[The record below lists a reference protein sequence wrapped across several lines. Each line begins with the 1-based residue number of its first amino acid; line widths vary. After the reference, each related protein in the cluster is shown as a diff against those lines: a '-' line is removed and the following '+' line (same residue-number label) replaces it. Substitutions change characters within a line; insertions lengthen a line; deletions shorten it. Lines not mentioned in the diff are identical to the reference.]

1 MPPSG
6 FPRMRLPYPL
16 RRARFALV
24 ALTLAVVTGSTSAQ
38 DKKPESAGPYV
49 PTPWVIVDEIL
60 KLGGVGPN
68 DYVVDL
74 GSGDGRLVLT
84 AVTRFKARGGFGVDI
99 EAALVADANARARK
113 EGVADRVQFHVRD
126 LFETRVGEASVVT
139 LYLLPTSV
147 PKLEPKLLAE
157 LAPGSRVVSH
167 DYPFPDWPH
176 DRYVKLDVPEKVAIT
191 GTPRTTLYLYT
202 VPARIGG
209 EWELRLPAA
218 LAKQPLRLS
227 VKQRPHGAAAQVG
240 SGEKMVTVSGVE
252 VHATD
257 VTLTLP
263 AGIAGAKPVTLK
275 GKASDRVIEGSVD
288 GARWRATR
296 IGA

>member
-1 MPPSG
+1 MR
-6 FPRMRLPYPL
+6 FPFAFG
-16 RRARFALV
+16 RARIFLVVLAL
-24 ALTLAVVTGSTSAQ
+24 AAATGFTAAQ

-68 DYVVDL
+68 DFVVDL

-99 EAALVADANARARK
+99 EAPLVADANERARK
-113 EGVADRVQFHVRD
+113 LGVADRVQFHVRD
-126 LFETRVGEASVVT
+126 LFDTRVAEASVVT

-147 PKLEPKLLAE
+147 PKLEPKLLRE

-209 EWELRLPAA
+209 EWELRLPAT
-218 LAKQPLRLS
+218 LAKQPLRLVVAQQASGATGYVGTPAGMVKVPELS
-227 VKQRPHGAAAQVG
+227 VR
-240 SGEKMVTVSGVE
+240 
-252 VHATD
+252 ATD
-257 VTLTLP
+257 VSLTLP
-263 AGIAGAKPVTLK
+263 AGIAGAKSVTLR
-275 GKASDRVIEGSVD
+275 GKAGEATIEGMLEQ
-288 GARWRATR
+288 GRWRAMRVGT
-296 IGA
+296 

>member
-1 MPPSG
+1 MHDLISPC
-6 FPRMRLPYPL
+6 
-16 RRARFALV
+16 RARVMLV
-24 ALTLAVVTGSTSAQ
+24 ALSLGLVAGPAATQ
-38 DKKPESAGPYV
+38 DKKPENAGPYV
-49 PTPWVIVDEIL
+49 PTPWAIVDEIL
-60 KLGGVGPN
+60 KLGGVGPG
-68 DYVVDL
+68 DFVVDL

-99 EAALVADANARARK
+99 EAPLVADANDRARR

-126 LFETRVGEASVVT
+126 LFETRVAEATVVT

-176 DRYVKLDVPEKVAIT
+176 DRFVKLDVPEKVAIT

-202 VPARIGG
+202 VPARIAGD
-209 EWELRLPAA
+209 WELRLPQT
-218 LAKQPLRLS
+218 LAKQPLKLAI
-227 VKQRPHGAAAQVG
+227 KQRASGASAQVG
-240 SGEKMVTVSGVE
+240 DAERMINVSAIE

-263 AGIAGAKPVTLK
+263 AGVAGAKPLVLK
-275 GKASDRVIEGSVD
+275 GRANERSIDGTVD

-296 IGA
+296 VGA

>member
-1 MPPSG
+1 MPS
-6 FPRMRLPYPL
+6 
-16 RRARFALV
+16 LV
-24 ALTLAVVTGSTSAQ
+24 RTLNMLAMATWVAVAPAVYAADTR
-38 DKKPESAGPYV
+38 KPESAGPYV
-49 PTPWVIVDEIL
+49 PTPWTIVDEIL
-60 KLGGVGPN
+60 KLGEVGPN

-84 AVTRFKARGGFGVDI
+84 AVTRFKAKGGFGVDI
-99 EAALVADANARARK
+99 EAPLVADANERARK
-113 EGVADRVQFHVRD
+113 EGVADRVKFHVRD
-126 LFETRVGEASVVT
+126 LFETKVGEASVVT

-147 PKLEPKLLAE
+147 PKLEPKLMAE

-176 DRYVKLDVPEKVAIT
+176 ARYVKLDVPEKVAIT
-191 GTPRTTLYLYT
+191 GTPRTTLYLYI

-209 EWELRLPAA
+209 EWELKLPAA
-218 LAKQPLRLS
+218 LAKQPLKLS
-227 VKQRPHGAAAQVG
+227 VKQRASGATAQVG
-240 SGEKMVTVSGVE
+240 SEDRMVAVSGIDVN
-252 VHATD
+252 ATD

-263 AGIAGAKPVTLK
+263 AGVAGMRPLTLK
-275 GKASDRVIEGSVD
+275 GKANDKAIEGTID

>member
-1 MPPSG
+1 MPNRSVARPWWPS
-6 FPRMRLPYPL
+6 
-16 RRARFALV
+16 LV
-24 ALTLAVVTGSTSAQ
+24 AVLALAATVAVAQ

-49 PTPWVIVDEIL
+49 PTPWAIVDEIL
-60 KLGGVGPN
+60 KLGDVGPG
-68 DYVVDL
+68 DFVVDL

-84 AVTRFKARGGFGVDI
+84 AVTRFKAKGGFGVDI
-99 EAALVADANARARK
+99 EAPLVADANESARK
-113 EGVADRVQFHVRD
+113 QGVADRVHFYVRD
-126 LFETRVGEASVVT
+126 LFETKVTDASVVT

-218 LAKQPLRLS
+218 LAKQPLRLVVAQQAS
-227 VKQRPHGAAAQVG
+227 GAHGYVGTPAGMVKVPEL
-240 SGEKMVTVSGVE
+240 S
-252 VHATD
+252 VHATE
-257 VTLTLP
+257 VSLTLP
-263 AGIAGAKPVTLK
+263 AGVAGAKALALR
-275 GKASDRVIEGSVD
+275 GKAGETTIEGMYD
-288 GARWRATR
+288 GARWRAVR
-296 IGA
+296 IGT